1 MRLLPNVAFGSI
13 MNIRSETPADA
24 AAIDEIHTL
33 AFGHDNEARLVKLIR
48 ATPRYTP
55 ALSLVA
61 EQNGAVVGHIL
72 FSHIDLVGEQVWQV
86 LGLAPLAV
94 HPDFQNQGIGGELVR
109 SGLAIADELGEALVV
124 VLGHEGFYPKFGF
137 EPAIRYGIESPF
149 PVPEAVF
156 MVKPLQYY
164 QEAYRGKV
172 VYPRVFLEV

>member
-1 MRLLPNVAFGSI
+1 
-13 MNIRSETPADA
+13 MNIRSEIPADD
-24 AAIDEIHTL
+24 AAIGEIHTL
-33 AFGHDNEARLVKLIR
+33 AFGRDHEARLVTLIR
-48 ATPRYTP
+48 ATPRYIP
-55 ALSLVA
+55 PLSLVA
-61 EQNGAVVGHIL
+61 EHDGRLVGHIL
-72 FSHIDLVGEQVWQV
+72 LSHIDLVGEQTWQV

-109 SGLAIADELGEALVV
+109 SGLAIADELGEALIV

-137 EPAIRYGIESPF
+137 EPAIRYGIEAPF

-172 VYPRVFLEV
+172 VYPPVFLEV